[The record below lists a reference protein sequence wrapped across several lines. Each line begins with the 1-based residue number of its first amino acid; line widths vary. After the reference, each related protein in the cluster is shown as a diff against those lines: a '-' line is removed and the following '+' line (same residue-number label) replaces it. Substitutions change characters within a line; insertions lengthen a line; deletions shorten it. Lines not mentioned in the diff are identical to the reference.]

1 MNANKTNSRIN
12 PSKKKGFN
20 FRERI
25 KNASSAEEI
34 DSIIAD
40 AIDLDAVV
48 GLGEASRGVL
58 FKLKSLAKRKKTALA
73 KPNPMLKGLPP
84 GIRL

>member
-20 FRERI
+20 FREQI
-25 KNASSAEEI
+25 KRSSSERDV
-34 DSIIAD
+34 DSIVTD
-40 AIDLDAVV
+40 ARRKGIEEKAPK
-48 GLGEASRGVL
+48 AF

-73 KPNPMLKGLPP
+73 NNK
-84 GIRL
+84 